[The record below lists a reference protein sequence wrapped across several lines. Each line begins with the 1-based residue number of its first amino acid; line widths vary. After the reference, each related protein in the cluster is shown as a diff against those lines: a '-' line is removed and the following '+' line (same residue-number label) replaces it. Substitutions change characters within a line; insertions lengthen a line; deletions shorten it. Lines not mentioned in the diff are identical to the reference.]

1 MSETLGKMD
10 KPEAAQFKNGRKL
23 FFVPLVFTPLE
34 REESL
39 SEMTAKYWGEVE
51 RHLANLES
59 RLSDIKKIYH
69 ELLPGE
75 EGIERL
81 AELSIGSHRIVEG
94 LIGRGAVLTE
104 VEDSD
109 ILGEYMEWGRCL
121 SLDLR
126 SPVVFAKVF
135 EAYQEA
141 QRKRNEHIARRIDE
155 TLQADESAVL
165 FMREGYHVQF
175 PADIQVFYVAPP
187 SLDVIQRTLRERQEK
202 AYREE
207 ARRAHDEEKKKE
219 DIPQTENDTT
229 KEEKA

>member
-1 MSETLGKMD
+1 MSETLGKME
-10 KPEAAQFKNGRKL
+10 KPEASQFKNGRKL
-23 FFVPLVFTPLE
+23 FFVPLVFKPM
-34 REESL
+34 EEDAAL
-39 SEMTAKYWGEVE
+39 SELTAKYWGEVE
-51 RHLANLES
+51 SHLANLES
-59 RLSDIKKIYH
+59 KLSDIKKIYH

-75 EGIERL
+75 DGVKQLEN
-81 AELSIGSHRIVEG
+81 LSIGSHRIVEALMG
-94 LIGRGAVLTE
+94 KGATLTE

-109 ILGEYMEWGRCL
+109 ILGEFMEWGRCL

-165 FMREGYHVQF
+165 FMREGHHVQF

-187 SLDVIQRTLRERQEK
+187 SLDAIQRALRERQEK
-202 AYREE
+202 TYREE
-207 ARRAHDEEKKKE
+207 ASRARNEAEKTGGK
-219 DIPQTENDTT
+219 PQTEDDNP
-229 KEEKA
+229 EEGKA